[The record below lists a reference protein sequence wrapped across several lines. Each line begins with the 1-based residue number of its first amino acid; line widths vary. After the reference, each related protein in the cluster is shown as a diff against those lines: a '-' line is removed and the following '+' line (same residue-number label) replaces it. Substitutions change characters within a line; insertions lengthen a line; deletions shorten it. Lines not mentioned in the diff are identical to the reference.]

1 MKKILAILLLAVV
14 TGCATSVPVAVKF
27 PDVPDQLKEP
37 SENLTQL
44 DTSKKIQLSD
54 IVENANENAGKY
66 YKLKEKYEAWRQ
78 WYDAQKKIFD
88 SVK

>member
-1 MKKILAILLLAVV
+1 MKKILAILLLVVV
-14 TGCATSVPVAVKF
+14 TGCATSVPVAIQF
-27 PDVPDQLKEP
+27 PEIPDQLKEKAD
-37 SENLTQL
+37 NLSPL
-44 DTSKKIQLSD
+44 DTSKKVQLSD

-66 YKLKEKYEAWRQ
+66 YKLKEKYEAWQQ

>member
-1 MKKILAILLLAVV
+1 MKKILAILLLVAV
-14 TGCATSVPVAVKF
+14 TGCTSVPVAVTF
-27 PDVPDQLKEP
+27 PDVPEQLKEKAD
-37 SENLTQL
+37 NLSPL
-44 DTSKKIQLSD
+44 DTSKKVQLSD

-66 YKLKEKYEAWRQ
+66 YKLKEKYEAWQQ

>member
-1 MKKILAILLLAVV
+1 MKKILVILLLVAV
-14 TGCATSVPVAVKF
+14 TGCTSIPVAVKF
-27 PDVPDQLKEP
+27 PDVPEQLKEKAD
-37 SENLTQL
+37 NLSPL
-44 DTSKKIQLSD
+44 DTTKKIQLSD

-66 YKLKEKYEAWRQ
+66 YKLKEKYEAWQQ